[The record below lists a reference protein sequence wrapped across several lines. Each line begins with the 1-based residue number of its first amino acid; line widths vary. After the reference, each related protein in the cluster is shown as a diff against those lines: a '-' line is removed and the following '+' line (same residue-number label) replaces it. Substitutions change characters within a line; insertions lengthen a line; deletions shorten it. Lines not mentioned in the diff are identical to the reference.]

1 MTISYKQVKQS
12 KATNVYK
19 DPTSSSG
26 TRAPIKRRM
35 EDDNGEVVSK
45 RKYVDQSLHYAG
57 PLERTVRESTKAK
70 TQTTDEADKIRSSI
84 QARALK
90 AKLSVDRPSRTE
102 FKQKDLL
109 LEALDTEVSYQLMN
123 Y

>member
-1 MTISYKQVKQS
+1 
-12 KATNVYK
+12 
-19 DPTSSSG
+19 
-26 TRAPIKRRM
+26 M

-90 AKLSVDRPSRTE
+90 AKLSVDRPIRTE